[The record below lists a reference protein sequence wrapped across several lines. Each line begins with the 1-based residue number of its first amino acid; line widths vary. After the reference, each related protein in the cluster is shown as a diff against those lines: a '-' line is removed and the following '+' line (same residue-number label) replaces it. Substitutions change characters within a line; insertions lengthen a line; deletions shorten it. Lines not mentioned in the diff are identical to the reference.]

1 MKNLSFFQMQVRMM
15 QDVLAWVFNP
25 INAAIIAT
33 MVPFKEAA
41 TSLKTQTET
50 IQDLF
55 AEYFKILKGIAEAR
69 RQSRIELAQKS
80 YVIIQAAR
88 AYFIS
93 IGNTVAAAELKIS
106 VSTLKYMGYEKLAQ
120 KILSFQTLIE
130 PVVPDLAA
138 YNITPASFTEWQKQ
152 LDDYN
157 EMESA
162 HAGVAQRKSVGIQI
176 ATGVKSA
183 MDFLRTQCDT
193 TVHSIADEHFVQTY
207 FNNRRLV
214 REGIHHTGAH
224 VQLQNEIGETYGPQ
238 ITITVNELIKNGR
251 TYKAVSAVT
260 GNTGAA
266 DISAFEPGSRTITVS
281 GNGIQSATFGPY
293 IFQKG
298 RILDFDFTIQ
308 PDFTNMPAHNPQPE
322 AEKVIVR

>member
-41 TSLKTQTET
+41 TSLKTQSET

-55 AEYFKILKGIAEAR
+55 AEYFKILKGIALTR
-69 RQSRIELAQKS
+69 RQARIKLALDS
-80 YVIIQAAR
+80 YSTIQAAR

-93 IGNTVAAAELKIS
+93 IGNTVAAAQLN
-106 VSTLKYMGYEKLAQ
+106 VPLSTLYNMGYNKLAQ

-130 PVVPDLAA
+130 PVVPNLAA
-138 YNITPASFTEWQKQ
+138 YNITPASFGDWQKQ

-157 EMESA
+157 ELESA
-162 HAGVAQRKSVGIQI
+162 HAAIAQRKSTGEQI
-176 ATGVKSA
+176 NMAVHAA
-183 MDFLRTQCDT
+183 MDHLRTQCDT

-214 REGIHHTGAH
+214 RQGIHHTGAH

-251 TYKAVSAVT
+251 TYKAISALT

-322 AEKVIVR
+322 AEKVIVH